1 MARRI
6 LSAKQTRL
14 SMSIKR
20 INQRITSLE
29 KAGFKMTRAYQVIKK
44 AKYGKQNVV
53 TTKKGGQRTPT
64 APRGTTAGGLKIR
77 TDVANMTDEEI
88 EAVEKLIEKFENE
101 PSTITEIKR
110 DTGKKLKYYWE
121 HHDDFYNKYEGAEMP
136 EDYEPEEFS
145 EDEFT
150 IEEMQQYLLDRE
162 RITADAIAKAF
173 YMQIDG
179 VGTFSDLYYAVDSG
193 EMSYKDAKE
202 YAINNLI
209 WLYRNHGLNAKNDFY
224 DEDIITSFY
233 QGTYY

>member
-29 KAGFKMTRAYQVIKK
+29 KAGFKMTRAYHVITK
-44 AKYGKQNVV
+44 AKYGKQNII
-53 TTKKGGQRTPT
+53 TTKKGGKKTPT
-64 APRGTTAGGLKIR
+64 APQGTTAGGLKIR

-110 DTGKKLKYYWE
+110 DTGKKLKYYHE
-121 HHDDFYNKYEGAEMP
+121 HTDEFNATYHGATLDEDF
-136 EDYEPEEFS
+136 EPELYEI
-145 EDEFT
+145 DEFT
-150 IEEMQQYLLDRE
+150 VEEMQQYLLDRE

-193 EMSYKDAKE
+193 EMSYKQAKE
-202 YAINNLI
+202 FAINNLI
-209 WLYRNHGLNAKNDFY
+209 WLYRTEGFNAQNEPF
-224 DEDIITSFY
+224 DEDIISSFY